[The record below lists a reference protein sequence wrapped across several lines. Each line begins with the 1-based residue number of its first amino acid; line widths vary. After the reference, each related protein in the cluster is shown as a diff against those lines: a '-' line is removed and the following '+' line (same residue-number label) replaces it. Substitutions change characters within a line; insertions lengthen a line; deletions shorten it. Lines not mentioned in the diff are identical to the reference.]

1 MILFFKDIPVNSRP
15 NELYSLIAS
24 AVGGE
29 ADSGEVLKA
38 EVMVIRD
45 KRTNALEYHG
55 LTMINSEQFGLKV
68 IERLNGKPFNG
79 SEIQVRPYNFRD
91 YLNDRRRSANAQVA
105 SEQRR
110 QERRRGDRIE
120 IFIDLSNI
128 FFAPEPVV

>member
-15 NELYSLIAS
+15 NELYKLIAS
-24 AVGGE
+24 AGSE

-45 KRTNALEYHG
+45 KFTNALEYHG
-55 LTMINSEQFGLKV
+55 LAMLDSEQSCLRA
-68 IERLNGKPFNG
+68 IERLNGTAFNG
-79 SEIQVRPYNFRD
+79 REVVVRPYNFRD
-91 YLNDRRRSANAQVA
+91 DLNERRRGGDGELAD
-105 SEQRR
+105 EKRR

-128 FFAPEPVV
+128 FFAADPLL

>member
-24 AVGGE
+24 AGGE

-45 KRTNALEYHG
+45 KTTNALEHHG
-55 LTMINSEQFGLKV
+55 LAMLDSEQSGLRA
-68 IERLNGKPFNG
+68 IERLNGKAFNG
-79 SEIQVRPYNFRD
+79 SEILVRPYNFRD
-91 YLNDRRRSANAQVA
+91 DLNDRRRGCEEDVA
-105 SEQRR
+105 AEQR
-110 QERRRGDRIE
+110 QHERRRGDRIE

-128 FFAPEPVV
+128 FFAPDPLL

>member
-24 AVGGE
+24 AGGE

-45 KRTNALEYHG
+45 KTTNALEHHG
-55 LTMINSEQFGLKV
+55 LAMLDSEQSGLRA
-68 IERLNGKPFNG
+68 IERLNGKAFNG
-79 SEIQVRPYNFRD
+79 SEILVRPYNFRD
-91 YLNDRRRSANAQVA
+91 DLNDRRRGCEEDVA
-105 SEQRR
+105 AEQRQR
-110 QERRRGDRIE
+110 ERRRGDRIE

-128 FFAPEPVV
+128 FFAPDPLL

>member
-24 AVGGE
+24 AGGE

-45 KRTNALEYHG
+45 KRTNALEHHG
-55 LTMINSEQFGLKV
+55 LAMLDSEQFGLKA
-68 IERLNGKPFNG
+68 IERLNGTPFNG

-91 YLNDRRRSANAQVA
+91 NFNDRRRSANAQVA
-105 SEQRR
+105 SDQRR

-120 IFIDLSNI
+120 ILIDLSNI
-128 FFAPEPVV
+128 FFAPEPLV

>member
-15 NELYSLIAS
+15 NELYKLIAS
-24 AVGGE
+24 AGGE

-45 KRTNALEYHG
+45 KFTNALEHHG
-55 LTMINSEQFGLKV
+55 LAMLDSEQSGLRA

-79 SEIQVRPYNFRD
+79 REIVVRPYNFRD
-91 YLNDRRRSANAQVA
+91 DLNDRRRADGELVD
-105 SEQRR
+105 EQRR

-128 FFAPEPVV
+128 FFAADPLL